1 MLVAGSLR
9 FPGAA
14 VLAAEACARSG
25 AGLTVIAAPAVA
37 QALLATRFPD
47 AVHEPLPSTDG
58 VVNGEAAR
66 ALLRAL
72 PGTDALLVGPGL
84 GHTPDTEEFMCGLLA
99 GLDGIEELRAV
110 VLDADALN
118 ALAAHRGWYEWF
130 ALPRVVTPHPGEMAH
145 LLGTTTEAV
154 QADRLRHAT
163 EYARAINGVVVL
175 KGACTIVAAPDG
187 RARISGEM
195 NSMLATGGTGDV
207 LAGLLVGLIA
217 QGATPFDAA
226 TAAVYIHAES
236 GSMVAKEYGE
246 AAGLAQDLLRALPE
260 VRKNLDARVGVQSP
274 FMPS

>member
-1 MLVAGSLR
+1 MR
-9 FPGAA
+9 
-14 VLAAEACARSG
+14 
-25 AGLTVIAAPAVA
+25 
-37 QALLATRFPD
+37 
-47 AVHEPLPSTDG
+47 
-58 VVNGEAAR
+58 
-66 ALLRAL
+66 
-72 PGTDALLVGPGL
+72 
-84 GHTPDTEEFMCGLLA
+84 GLLA
-99 GLDGIEELRAV
+99 GLDGIEGLRAV

-118 ALAAHRGWYEWF
+118 ALATHRGWHEWF
-130 ALPRVVTPHPGEMAH
+130 ALPRVVTPHPGEMAR
-145 LLGTTTEAV
+145 LLGMTTEAV

-226 TAAVYIHAES
+226 AAAVYTHAEC